1 MLMMKWMKTL
11 VLKCRDIEDYV
22 ESGVDEEIG
31 NDIDE

>member
-1 MLMMKWMKTL
+1 MKWMKTL
-11 VLKCRDIEDYV
+11 VLKCRDIEDDV